1 MRLHAAKFV
10 TFIVML
16 QILNL
21 SIYAQDFE
29 QAEPQHTIGNLNEI
43 NSVVEYIAEI
53 VLDNTNALPEFQKA
67 GHKDLQFHKHL
78 TIKFLSVTERQD
90 IKIAA
95 IPPHVFVFAVTEDYN
110 YLFCQEINPPP
121 PKA

>member
-1 MRLHAAKFV
+1 
-10 TFIVML
+10 ML

-21 SIYAQDFE
+21 SIYAHEFVQSR
-29 QAEPQHTIGNLNEI
+29 AQHSIGNLNEI

-78 TIKFLSVTERQD
+78 STKLLAIIERQEL
-90 IKIAA
+90 KIL
-95 IPPHVFVFAVTEDYN
+95 VTPAHIFSYPLNDDYSF
-110 YLFCQEINPPP
+110 LFCKEINPPP

>member
-1 MRLHAAKFV
+1 MRLYFAKFV
-10 TFIVML
+10 AFIVML

-29 QAEPQHTIGNLNEI
+29 QTEPQHTIGNLNEI

-53 VLDNTNALPEFQKA
+53 VLDNTNALPEVQKA
-67 GHKDLQFHKHL
+67 GQKDLQFHKHL
-78 TIKFLSVTERQD
+78 TMKLLAVNERHEQKVPQTPGD
-90 IKIAA
+90 
-95 IPPHVFVFAVTEDYN
+95 VFTCPLKDDYAF
-110 YLFCQEINPPP
+110 LFCKEINPPP